1 VRGNVLHRIERLGDA
16 VRDGGLDRIPCVECG
31 GAEPGTLG
39 SLVIWDVAEIKR
51 CSTCGVVLN
60 HNGKP
65 AGERVSV
72 VVVHRP
78 ERDHVNP

>member
-1 VRGNVLHRIERLGDA
+1 VKGSVQRRIESLVEA
-16 VRDGGLDRIPCVECG
+16 VRDGGLDRVPCAECG

-39 SLVIWDVAEIKR
+39 SLVVWSEAEIKQ
-51 CSTCGVVLN
+51 CSACGVVLN
-60 HNGKP
+60 REGKP

-78 ERDHVNP
+78 KRDRVNP